1 MIQKRILSLILALVL
16 LCSLGSALA
25 ADSPGSA
32 KNPLISKS
40 YLDSTFRNAVMTGA
54 LQNLSDSMR
63 VLEYKL
69 SQAGQVKSGV
79 AFATA
84 MPKSTVSLASG
95 AGFSIISGYGRLS
108 ASSGTVLDLT
118 EGTVVSAGEAFK
130 SGHRYLAAENTT
142 ATATAV
148 TGMKLALYG
157 SAGLQSSGVGM
168 SFADVPDTVWHF
180 PYVAYAATNKLV
192 NGRSTTAYEPEANL
206 SIAEAIKLAA
216 CMHQLH
222 HQGSVTL
229 QNHTDSA
236 VWYQTYVDYATQ
248 NGIVSKTYPNYNAA
262 ITRSEFVA
270 VFYGALPSA
279 EYPSVNTVG
288 DNKIPDIK
296 LTDTNAQQIYTFYRA
311 GIVNGSDAAGKFLP
325 ASNIKRSEVATIVT
339 RMFEKDARVL
349 ISL

>member
-1 MIQKRILSLILALVL
+1 MIKKRIISLLLVLVL
-16 LCSLGSALA
+16 LCSLGAAFA

-40 YLDSTFRNAVMTGA
+40 YLDTTFRDAVMAGV

-79 AFATA
+79 AYATA
-84 MPKSTVSLASG
+84 MPRSSVSLTSG

-118 EGTVVSAGEAFK
+118 EGTLVSSGEALK

-157 SAGLQSSGVGM
+157 SAGLQSSGGSL
-168 SFADVPDTVWHF
+168 SFKDVPDTVWHF
-180 PYVAYAATNKLV
+180 PYVSYAAINKLV
-192 NGRSTTAYEPEANL
+192 NGRTATTYEPEANL

-222 HQGSVTL
+222 HEGSVTL
-229 QNHTDSA
+229 QNHTDPA
-236 VWYQTYVDYATQ
+236 TWYKTYVDYAAQ

-270 VFYGALPSA
+270 VFHGALPGS
-279 EYPSVNTVG
+279 EYQAVNTVG
-288 DNKIPDIK
+288 DNKIPDVR
-296 LTDTNAQQIYTFYRA
+296 LSDANAQQIYTFYRA
-311 GIVNGSDAAGKFLP
+311 GIVNGSDASGKFLP

-339 RMFEKDARVL
+339 RMFEKDSRVS

>member
-1 MIQKRILSLILALVL
+1 MIQKRILSLVLALVL
-16 LCSLGSALA
+16 LCSLGAAFA

-32 KNPLISKS
+32 KNPLISRS
-40 YLDSTFRNAVMTGA
+40 YLDTTFRDAVMTGA

-69 SQAGQVKSGV
+69 SQAGQAKSGV
-79 AFATA
+79 AYATA
-84 MPKSTVSLASG
+84 MPKATVSMTSG
-95 AGFSIISGYGRLS
+95 AGFSIIFGSGRLS

-118 EGTVVSAGEAFK
+118 DGTAVSVGETLK
-130 SGHRYLAAENTT
+130 SGHRYLAAENTI

-157 SAGLQSSGVGM
+157 SAGVQSSGRLD
-168 SFADVPDTVWHF
+168 FTDVPDTVWHF

-192 NGRSTTAYEPEANL
+192 NGRTATTYEPDANL

-229 QNHTDSA
+229 QNHTDPA
-236 VWYQTYVDYATQ
+236 AWYKTYVDYAAQ

-270 VFYGALPSA
+270 VFYGALPSS
-279 EYPSVNTVG
+279 EYPVVNTVG
-288 DNKIPDIK
+288 DNKIPDVK
-296 LTDTNAQQIYTFYRA
+296 LSNANAQQIYTFYRA
-311 GIVNGSDAAGKFLP
+311 GIVNGSDASGNFLP
-325 ASNIKRSEVATIVT
+325 VSNIKRSEVATIVT
-339 RMFEKDARVL
+339 RMFEKDARVS